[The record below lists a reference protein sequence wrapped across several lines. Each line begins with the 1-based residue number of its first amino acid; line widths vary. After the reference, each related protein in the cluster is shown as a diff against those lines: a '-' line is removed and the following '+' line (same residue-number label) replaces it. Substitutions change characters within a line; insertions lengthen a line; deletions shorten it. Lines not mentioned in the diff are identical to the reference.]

1 MIRVIYKYRPNT
13 DEKLKNAK
21 HLAGIT
27 NIQSYWMG
35 RKFTHKPITET
46 EFWFTTDDGEDL
58 TFDALRIRKDIL
70 KDYLV
75 NVLGYSED
83 NVLVRHGNDRYKF
96 NHLLLDMDEE
106 DYQYFKLQKT
116 LLGDDEEE

>member
-1 MIRVIYKYRPNT
+1 MIRVIYKYRPNS

-21 HLAGIT
+21 HLAAIKSILSNRIT
-27 NIQSYWMG
+27 N
-35 RKFTHKPITET
+35 KPITET
-46 EFWFTTDDGEDL
+46 KFWFTTDAGEEL
-58 TFDALRIRKDIL
+58 TFEVLRIRKDIL

-75 NVLGYSED
+75 NVLDYPED
-83 NVLVRHGNDRYKF
+83 NILVRHGNDCYKF

-116 LLGDDEEE
+116 LLGED